1 MRSAGGGQAEVRIQP
16 RQALRLRAGRD
27 RSDRDS
33 RRLSTGLRGH
43 GRQHLGQDDAAGF
56 SGQDRGAIRQR
67 QTHLGD
73 GSRHPDRGGPGGDAS
88 LADADPLSRGHAART
103 ADQAGKGACGQA
115 VGRRA
120 RERAGQVDR
129 TGAGDL
135 RLRPQPSPAREGT
148 GDAAA
153 SVAQADQTPART
165 ARAEPDARRAVAEA
179 RRSQKGG
186 RQGLRVAD
194 DPYADEGSAGHPAN
208 VRFRAGPQEASRRPA
223 ARRRLSASLQH
234 QGRRP
239 RPSLAALSPTGRDRA
254 SVQGTEER
262 SVDSAHPSPARGP
275 HRSPYLR
282 GVPRLRPDGD
292 AKTTAEGVGAGTDAP
307 SRARKT
313 RRHPDDRRR
322 AAYDGRPHGRPGPP
336 YRAGKRPPTP
346 AATPEA
352 RPPRPAPTK
361 NHGPAP
367 PPGRLNPHSLCSAD
381 LWTRARAIQKASPR
395 QTPPVGEV
403 GLGWL
408 VTDGYCAY
416 RDHPR
421 RQRCLAHLIRKGLA
435 IAEGYFGA
443 GSGFGRELVRD
454 LRRLIERVHAGEG
467 ADTEAVKRLMRRIEW
482 NCQCNRH
489 EVENKVREL
498 AGEILNDWD
507 AVVAFVAAPNLPPT
521 NNEAERAL
529 RHAVIAR
536 RISFGTRTD
545 EGSRVYAA
553 GLSVIATCPHRGVE
567 AWAAPAALTAAPR
580 APLPAPQLPTRAAA

>member
-27 RSDRDS
+27 RADRDS
-33 RRLSTGLRGH
+33 RRLSNGLRGH

-88 LADADPLSRGHAART
+88 LADAHPLSRGHAART

-208 VRFRAGPQEASRRPA
+208 VPFRAGPQEASHRPA

-234 QGRRP
+234 QGRRS

-292 AKTTAEGVGAGTDAP
+292 AETTAEGAGAGTDAP

-346 AATPEA
+346 AATPGA

-381 LWTRARAIQKASPR
+381 LWTRARAIPKASPR
-395 QTPPVGEV
+395 QNPPVGEV
-403 GLGWL
+403 GLDERRPRARHHRPAPHSRGNERSPDVDLGGERAMNGALLGNLEQPSTLSLVQRSDQLDVQLDPIEHRIYVFAIDAILSVNPLVSQPNDDLFEQPFPPRGVQIDSYRRATAERHQQQFVRAGSSVSASSRYWL
-408 VTDGYCAY
+408 VGIQTVASIQ
-416 RDHPR
+416 H
-421 RQRCLAHLIRKGLA
+421 
-435 IAEGYFGA
+435 
-443 GSGFGRELVRD
+443 D
-454 LRRLIERVHAGEG
+454 LLE
-467 ADTEAVKRLMRRIEW
+467 
-482 NCQCNRH
+482 
-489 EVENKVREL
+489 
-498 AGEILNDWD
+498 
-507 AVVAFVAAPNLPPT
+507 
-521 NNEAERAL
+521 
-529 RHAVIAR
+529 
-536 RISFGTRTD
+536 
-545 EGSRVYAA
+545 
-553 GLSVIATCPHRGVE
+553 
-567 AWAAPAALTAAPR
+567 
-580 APLPAPQLPTRAAA
+580 